1 MPRSPPSRW
10 FTAKSSRRNPS
21 SKVIPRRR
29 NRRIRRSLPEGRR
42 HLMPEAIRLARL
54 EEWLLSEIRKPT
66 LLPRVRRSADPPVHT
81 VVRPSRTLS
90 AGERVA
96 IYARMYFARLH
107 DALVEDYPTLYCLL
121 GAEGFE
127 RLARRYL
134 TAHPSR
140 SYTLNDLGKGL
151 PEFLSGKVRIPR
163 RALLCDVARLE
174 RSISEVFDAEERPPL
189 SSEDFRAFPPE
200 CWETARLTLIPAFR
214 LHAFDH
220 PVNALVTAARK
231 GLPLPPCKRG
241 RSWVAVYRKAYQ
253 VWRMD
258 LSRCHYEILRS
269 IAGGAPFGEAIA
281 HALQE
286 DRGDPAQLEKEIF
299 RGFQEWSQEGFF
311 CAVE

>member
-1 MPRSPPSRW
+1 MS
-10 FTAKSSRRNPS
+10 
-21 SKVIPRRR
+21 
-29 NRRIRRSLPEGRR
+29 
-42 HLMPEAIRLARL
+42 EAMRLAQL
-54 EEWLLSEIRKPT
+54 EEWLLSEIRKPS
-66 LLPRVRRSADPPVHT
+66 LLPRMRRGGDPPAHA
-81 VVRPSRTLS
+81 VVRPSRTLC
-90 AGERVA
+90 AAERVA

-107 DALVEDYPTLYCLL
+107 DALVEDYPALYRLL
-121 GAEGFE
+121 GAEEFE

-163 RALLCDVARLE
+163 RALLRDVARLE

-189 SSEDFRAFPPE
+189 KPEDFRAFPPE
-200 CWETARLTLIPAFR
+200 RWETARLTLIPAFR

-231 GLPLPPCKRG
+231 GLPLPPRKRR
-241 RSWVAVYRKAYQ
+241 RSWVAVYRKAYR

-258 LSRCHYEILRS
+258 LSRFHYEILRR
-269 IAGGAPFGEAIA
+269 IDGGAPFGEAIA
-281 HALQE
+281 HALQQE
-286 DRGDPAQLEKEIF
+286 RGDPAQLEKEIF
-299 RGFQEWSQEGFF
+299 RGFQEWSNEGFF